1 MSDPEK
7 RKIAIALAKCHLDTV
22 MSDYVIFGFDRYK
35 DPIDLQE
42 EINVLTVEALQ
53 KLCELTLTR
62 MEQLANGQ

>member
-1 MSDPEK
+1 VSDPEK